1 MRPEPNRLV
10 DKYRC
15 VHSSLGP
22 SPLGANYGYF
32 EVEYCSGDP
41 TWQTTERELIVPSG
55 LHLRDH
61 NSREAKYVKLIEY
74 LRIISSGDASD
85 PSARG
90 WEHVSISCPG
100 AVPSWSAMSFVKN
113 LFWSDEET
121 VVQFHPKKSAYIN
134 VHTHCLHLWK
144 LANHDCLLP
153 PKELIG

>member
-1 MRPEPNRLV
+1 M
-10 DKYRC
+10 
-15 VHSSLGP
+15 
-22 SPLGANYGYF
+22 GANYGYF
-32 EVEYCSGDP
+32 EVEYSSGES
-41 TWQTTERELIVPSG
+41 TWQITERELIVPSG
-55 LHLRDH
+55 ALASIRG
-61 NSREAKYVKLIEY
+61 NREGKYVKLIES

-90 WEHVSISCPG
+90 WEHVSVSCPG

-113 LFWSDEET
+113 LFWGEEET

-134 VHTHCLHLWK
+134 IHAFCLHLWK